1 MHTGG
6 AGLANHLGVTARL
19 LWLRHYH
26 RAERLRDFGHTTLF
40 CSTNKHASRKVAS
53 FVFKQVQIAT
63 AHRGIMTH
71 TQTNRLPYA
80 SGAPPTKA

>member
-1 MHTGG
+1 MQLSDSEQFACLIGVFARRGMHAGG

-26 RAERLRDFGHTTLF
+26 KAERLRDFGHTTLF

-53 FVFKQVQIAT
+53 FVFKEVQIAT
-63 AHRGIMTH
+63 
-71 TQTNRLPYA
+71 N
-80 SGAPPTKA
+80 S